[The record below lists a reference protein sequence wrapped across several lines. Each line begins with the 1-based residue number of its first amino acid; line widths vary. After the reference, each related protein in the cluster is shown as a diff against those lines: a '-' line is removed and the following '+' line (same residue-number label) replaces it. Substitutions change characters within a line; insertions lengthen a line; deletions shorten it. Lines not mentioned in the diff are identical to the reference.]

1 MNGADEAGGSGRY
14 AGQEGEAGRRDAV
27 VELGSVLSGAQARA
41 VAASLEAGETLTQ
54 ALGAVEASRRR
65 RVRELMGR
73 AGLGTLERERTA
85 AVLRAIEGA
94 LAHPTSVTPVWT
106 VPGGPGAFGVTGHLT
121 GLIHELVTRAYGAVT
136 CSTYNIARSSALWE
150 ALKEVAARP
159 EVSVR
164 LYLDTDVADAEP
176 KPWVPTTAQVA
187 RELKGAV
194 VMRTRAGED
203 GKRPRNHAKFV
214 VVDHQIVVVTSANM
228 SRSAEERNVELGLRL
243 DEPLLARAI
252 EDQMRALEPHVYERV
267 AG

>member
-1 MNGADEAGGSGRY
+1 MNGGWSAGV
-14 AGQEGEAGRRDAV
+14 AGREPV
-27 VELGSVLSGAQARA
+27 VDLGAELSGAEARA

-54 ALGAVEASRRR
+54 ALGAVEASHRR

-73 AGLGTLERERTA
+73 AGLGTLERKRTV
-85 AVLRAIEGA
+85 AVMRAIEGA
-94 LAHPTSVTPVWT
+94 LARPTSVTPVWT
-106 VPGGPGAFGVTGHLT
+106 VPGGPGALGVTGHLT
-121 GLIHELVTRAYGAVT
+121 GLIHELVTRAYGSVT

-176 KPWVPTTAQVA
+176 KPWAPTTAQVA
-187 RELKGAV
+187 RELNGAV
-194 VMRTRAGED
+194 VMRTRPGED

-214 VVDHQIVVVTSANM
+214 VVDHQIVVVTSANV

-267 AG
+267 GG

>member
-1 MNGADEAGGSGRY
+1 
-14 AGQEGEAGRRDAV
+14 
-27 VELGSVLSGAQARA
+27 
-41 VAASLEAGETLTQ
+41 
-54 ALGAVEASRRR
+54 
-65 RVRELMGR
+65 MGR
-73 AGLGTLERERTA
+73 AGLGMLERERTV

-121 GLIHELVTRAYGAVT
+121 GLIHELV
-136 CSTYNIARSSALWE
+136 
-150 ALKEVAARP
+150 
-159 EVSVR
+159 
-164 LYLDTDVADAEP
+164 
-176 KPWVPTTAQVA
+176 
-187 RELKGAV
+187 
-194 VMRTRAGED
+194 TRAGED